1 MKIRLIGNCLIITTN
16 QKPKKNDW
24 MCTLQV
30 GYTNQRTGRI
40 VIPKKRF
47 IYFHDGSNINKLRTI
62 THGTEKILLK
72 ICIPKLF

>member
-40 VIPKKRF
+40 VIPNVVCKHSIKF
-47 IYFHDGSNINKLRTI
+47 CQIF
-62 THGTEKILLK
+62 
-72 ICIPKLF
+72 F